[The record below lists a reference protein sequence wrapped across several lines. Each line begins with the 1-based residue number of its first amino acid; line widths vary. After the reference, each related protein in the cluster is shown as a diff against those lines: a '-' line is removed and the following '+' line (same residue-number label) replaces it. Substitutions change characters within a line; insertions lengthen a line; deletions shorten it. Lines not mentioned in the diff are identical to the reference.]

1 MKRFL
6 SQTAV
11 AALGAAALIA
21 VAAEPEVLTPGTVA
35 VQIAEA
41 LGAAGQL
48 LILLCQA
55 ALERRDQKREE
66 ERRGADR
73 GGASGPDAGGPT
85 PPCA

>member
-1 MKRFL
+1 MKE
-6 SQTAV
+6 T
-11 AALGAAALIA
+11 LIA
-21 VAAEPEVLTPGTVA
+21 G
-35 VQIAEA
+35 A

>member
-1 MKRFL
+1 MKE
-6 SQTAV
+6 T
-11 AALGAAALIA
+11 LIA
-21 VAAEPEVLTPGTVA
+21 G
-35 VQIAEA
+35 A

-66 ERRGADR
+66 ERSGADR